1 MVNKMKKKLI
11 KNSFIVLIILVAM
24 GLTFPMIAKNLK
36 FGLDLQGGF
45 EVLYQVKG
53 IDGKKVTPS
62 VITGTYKTILKRIDI
77 LGVNEP
83 VIIVEGNDRIRVQLA
98 GINNQDEARKILSQ
112 AATLT
117 FRDVN
122 DNLLMTSSVLKSG
135 GAKIG
140 QDEKGGYAV
149 SLSVTDKDEF
159 YKVTKKISESQDNR
173 IVIWLDFDENK
184 NSFLSTNNGSL
195 CGSTGSNCLSAAT
208 VSQGFASDVIISGN
222 FKYEEVEQLVDLI
235 NSGSLS
241 VKLEEISSKTVTASF
256 GEGTLDK
263 TFKAGIIGIL
273 LVLVLIITIFNFS
286 GLIASICIVAYT
298 YFTLLSFWLFGGVLT
313 LPGIAALII
322 GIGMAIDA
330 PVITFSRI
338 KDELAKGSKLQVA
351 YENGN
356 KNSFMSIFDSN
367 FTTLIVGV
375 ILFIFGESAI
385 KGFATMLII
394 SILVTMLIMV
404 LFNRYLLA
412 LFVKTGYFDDKLKL
426 FIKFNRNKK
435 VPFYQKMDFIKY
447 RKYFYAGTTILI
459 IIGIVSFFT
468 NGLNLGIDF
477 KSGTSIAVSSNETID
492 VKKLENDINQF
503 GYSVYENEKMD
514 NSLIF
519 KVNETLTEDNIAEMT
534 NHFKEKYNI
543 DSEIGVVSNIVSK
556 GLVKNAFISFII
568 AIVAIGIYVSFRFEF
583 NYSISG
589 IIALIHDVL
598 MVVIFFSIFK
608 LEVTSIFIASILS
621 IIGYS
626 INDTVVTFDK
636 MREITKEKYKNT
648 IKSKDD
654 YKDIVNT
661 SLKTVLERTIIT
673 TLTTICPVIGL
684 MLFGPAGIINFNISM
699 LFGLIF
705 GVYSSIFLACQL
717 WYDFSKKKIGKIT
730 KKKWFDEDEVEELR
744 IKGINA

>member
-1 MVNKMKKKLI
+1 MKKKLI

-53 IDGKKVTPS
+53 IDGKKITPS

-98 GINNQDEARKILSQ
+98 GIDNQDEARKILSQ

-149 SLSVTDKDEF
+149 SLSVIDKDEF

-273 LVLVLIITIFNFS
+273 LVLILIIAIFNFS

-330 PVITFSRI
+330 PVITFARI

-426 FIKFNRNKK
+426 FIKFNKKKK

-477 KSGTSIAVSSNETID
+477 KGGTSIAVSSNETID

-503 GYSVYENEKMD
+503 GYSIYEKEKID

-519 KVNETLTEDNIAEMT
+519 KVNETLTEENIAEMT
-534 NHFKEKYNI
+534 NHFKETYNI

-556 GLVKNAFISFII
+556 ELVKNAIISFII

-583 NYSISG
+583 TYSISG
-589 IIALIHDVL
+589 IIALIHDAL
-598 MVVIFFSIFK
+598 MVVIFFSVFK

-684 MLFGPAGIINFNISM
+684 MLFGPPGIINFNISM
-699 LFGLIF
+699 LVGLIF

>member
-1 MVNKMKKKLI
+1 M
-11 KNSFIVLIILVAM
+11 
-24 GLTFPMIAKNLK
+24 
-36 FGLDLQGGF
+36 
-45 EVLYQVKG
+45 
-53 IDGKKVTPS
+53 
-62 VITGTYKTILKRIDI
+62 
-77 LGVNEP
+77 
-83 VIIVEGNDRIRVQLA
+83 
-98 GINNQDEARKILSQ
+98 
-112 AATLT
+112 T

-122 DNLLMTSSVLKSG
+122 DNLLMTSSVLKNG

-159 YKVTKKISESQDNR
+159 YKVTKRISESQDNR
-173 IVIWLDFDENK
+173 IVIWLDFDESK

-256 GEGTLDK
+256 GDGTLDK

-273 LVLVLIITIFNFS
+273 LVLVLIIAIFNFS

-298 YFTLLSFWLFGGVLT
+298 YFTLLLFWLFGGVLT

-330 PVITFSRI
+330 PVITFARI
-338 KDELAKGSKLQVA
+338 KDELVKGSKLQVA

-394 SILVTMLIMV
+394 SILATMLIMV

-426 FIKFNRNKK
+426 FIKLNKNKK
-435 VPFYQKMDFIKY
+435 APFYQKMDFIKC

-477 KSGTSIAVSSNETID
+477 KGGTSIAVSSNETID

-503 GYSVYENEKMD
+503 GYSVYENEKTD

-534 NHFKEKYNI
+534 NHFKETYNI
-543 DSEIGVVSNIVSK
+543 DSEIGVVSNVVSK
-556 GLVKNAFISFII
+556 ELVKNAFISFII

-589 IIALIHDVL
+589 IIALIHDAL
-598 MVVIFFSIFK
+598 MVVIFFSLFK
-608 LEVTSIFIASILS
+608 IEVTSIFIASILS
-621 IIGYS
+621 IIAYS

-654 YKDIVNT
+654 YKNIVNI

-684 MLFGPAGIINFNISM
+684 MLFGPPGIINFNISM
-699 LFGLIF
+699 LIGLIF

-717 WYDFSKKKIGKIT
+717 WYDFSKNKIGKIT